1 MFFSNANEFEIRSEL
16 TWHVDL
22 EADQL
27 VGPVVELVEQN
38 ALEMVPEMGLVAERL
53 RERLR
58 PMSLAVETKRYEC
71 QEGEFLSLTS

>member
-16 TWHVDL
+16 TWHVHL

-58 PMSLAVETKRYEC
+58 PMSLAVETRRYEC
-71 QEGEFLSLTS
+71 REGEFLSLTS